1 MLWVQYIQPTLQDMQ
16 TVRVVSDGV
25 VSIST
30 TSLAAFA
37 TVLAVV
43 SAGVIKFLRMSIAL
57 EMDKRFM
64 PRETLE
70 AKLDGLSSQISA
82 CFSEMKD
89 RH

>member
-1 MLWVQYIQPTLQDMQ
+1 
-16 TVRVVSDGV
+16 
-25 VSIST
+25 
-30 TSLAAFA
+30 
-37 TVLAVV
+37 
-43 SAGVIKFLRMSIAL
+43 
-57 EMDKRFM
+57 M